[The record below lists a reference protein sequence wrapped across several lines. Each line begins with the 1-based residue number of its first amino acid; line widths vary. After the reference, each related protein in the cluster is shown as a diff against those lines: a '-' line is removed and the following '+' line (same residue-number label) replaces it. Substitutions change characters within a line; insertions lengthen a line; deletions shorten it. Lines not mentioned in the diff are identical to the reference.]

1 MPFIGAVPA
10 QKYISLAKQDFTT
23 IAGTGY
29 TLDQSVTNEV
39 DIALFIN
46 HVRQEPTTAYTA
58 SGTTL
63 TLTSATTTS
72 DDMYCVFLAKATES
86 INPPDGSVGTAQ
98 LEASA
103 VTNAKI
109 ADSTIALGKMASTF
123 KNGITMADQFRHT
136 ANKTSDG
143 DLTTNL
149 ERVDDATFSKIGTGM
164 TESSGIFSF
173 PSTGLYLILTHVYF
187 GVAGADTVA
196 LQVNA
201 SSDSGSTYDTISLIA
216 GGAGTST
223 VSNSGAGFNFI
234 NVTDASTFRVK
245 FTAASVGSGSS
256 VHGDTAINRTSFT
269 FIKIGDS
276 Q

>member
-72 DDMYCVFLAKATES
+72 DDMYCVFLAKATETV
-86 INPPDGSVGTAQ
+86 NPPSGSVGTDQ

-103 VTNAKI
+103 VTTAKI
-109 ADSTIALGKMASTF
+109 ADSAVTYAKSTGFGKVGQVVTATVDSSQTTSSTSFVAATNFELDITPSSTSSKVLILVSGAQGAAASQSTDV
-123 KNGITMADQFRHT
+123 TVYRD
-136 ANKTSDG
+136 D
-143 DLTTNL
+143 TTNL
-149 ERVDDATFSKIGTGM
+149 GTAVGLATGGLGTASQINFSVLDT
-164 TESSGIFSF
+164 
-173 PSTGLYLILTHVYF
+173 PSTTSSTNYQVYF
-187 GVAGADTVA
+187 KVTGGTNTINYRGVRG
-196 LQVNA
+196 
-201 SSDSGSTYDTISLIA
+201 TI
-216 GGAGTST
+216 
-223 VSNSGAGFNFI
+223 
-234 NVTDASTFRVK
+234 
-245 FTAASVGSGSS
+245 TAMEILG
-256 VHGDTAINRTSFT
+256 
-269 FIKIGDS
+269 
-276 Q
+276 